1 MYRILIVAPVDRESL
16 ADIANVYNYQTF
28 AETDKAGYIIRQWL
42 ASNLYD
48 RIRFAVARQFLCP
61 TVDNFY

>member
-1 MYRILIVAPVDRESL
+1 MLIFAPVEREAL

-28 AETDKAGYIIRQWL
+28 VETEKAGYIIRQWL

-48 RIRFAVARQFLCP
+48 RIRYVVGCNFISVVA
-61 TVDNFY
+61 VDNLC